1 MLSGPPSIRFIR
13 GCNMF
18 KYIVK
23 RILLII
29 PVVIGITLFIYLL
42 MDLAPGDPVSMI
54 LGTDATPEQVAEVR
68 SELGLDQN
76 VLVRYVNY
84 MSSALQGDLGTS
96 WVNSKPV
103 LDEFLERFP
112 NTLALAFSALAITI
126 VFGLSFGTIAAV
138 WQNKPI
144 DGITLILALLFASM
158 PTFWF
163 GLMMQLLFALKLNWF
178 PSMGVGTVK
187 HLVLPAFA
195 LSLGT
200 IANQVRMTRSSVL
213 DVINMNYVRTARS
226 KGAGEFKVIFH
237 HVIRNALMPV
247 VTNWGLTFATAFG
260 GTIISETVFS
270 IPGISSFLI
279 NAVKVRDVPVVM
291 GNVIIVAIIV
301 AMINLLIDFIY
312 AFIDPRVKLGY
323 VS

>member
-1 MLSGPPSIRFIR
+1 
-13 GCNMF
+13 MF
-18 KYIVK
+18 KYIIK
-23 RILLII
+23 RILLIF

-42 MDLAPGDPVSMI
+42 LALAPGDPVSMI
-54 LGTDATPEQVAEVR
+54 LGTDATPEQIAEVR
-68 SELGLDQN
+68 SQLGLDAN
-76 VLVRYVNY
+76 VFIRYINY
-84 MSSALQGDLGTS
+84 MSSALRGDLGNS
-96 WVNSKPV
+96 WLNSKPV
-103 LDEFLERFP
+103 VNDFLERFP
-112 NTLALAFSALAITI
+112 NTLALAFSSLSITI
-126 VFGLSFGTIAAV
+126 VFGLTLGTIAAV

-163 GLMMQLLFALKLNWF
+163 GLMMQILFALKLNWF
-178 PSMGVGTVK
+178 PAMGIGSIK

-200 IANQVRMTRSSVL
+200 IANQIRMTRSSML

-226 KGAGEFKVIFH
+226 KGAGEFRVIFH
-237 HVIRNALMPV
+237 HVIRNGLMPV

-291 GNVIIVAIIV
+291 GTVIIVSIIV
-301 AMINLLIDFIY
+301 AVINLVIDLIY
-312 AFIDPRVKLGY
+312 AFIDPRVKHGY
-323 VS
+323 IS

>member
-1 MLSGPPSIRFIR
+1 
-13 GCNMF
+13 MF
-18 KYIVK
+18 KYIIK
-23 RILLII
+23 RILLIF

-42 MDLAPGDPVSMI
+42 LALAPGDPVSMI
-54 LGTDATPEQVAEVR
+54 LGTDATPEQVAAKR
-68 SELGLDQN
+68 LELGLDQN
-76 VLVRYVNY
+76 VFVRYCNY
-84 MSSALQGDLGTS
+84 MLSVFQGDLGRS
-96 WVNSKPV
+96 WLNSKPIMK
-103 LDEFLERFP
+103 DFLERFP
-112 NTLALAFSALAITI
+112 NTLALAFSSLSITI

-138 WQNKPI
+138 RQNKPI
-144 DGITLILALLFASM
+144 DGIILIFALLFASM

-163 GLMMQLLFALKLNWF
+163 GLMMQMFFALKLKWF
-178 PSMGVGTVK
+178 PAMGVGTLK

-200 IANQVRMTRSSVL
+200 IANQVRMTRSSIL

-226 KGAGEFKVIFH
+226 KGAGEFRVVFR

-291 GNVIIVAIIV
+291 GTVIIVAIIV
-301 AMINLLIDFIY
+301 AVINLIIDLIY

-323 VS
+323 IS

>member
-1 MLSGPPSIRFIR
+1 
-13 GCNMF
+13 MF
-18 KYIVK
+18 KYIIK
-23 RILLII
+23 RILLIF

-42 MDLAPGDPVSMI
+42 MALAPGDPVSMI
-54 LGTDATPEQVAEVR
+54 LGTDATPEQIAEVR
-68 SELGLDQN
+68 SQLGLDEN
-76 VLVRYVNY
+76 VFVRYINY
-84 MSSALQGDLGTS
+84 MSSALRGDLGNS
-96 WVNSKPV
+96 WLNSKPV
-103 LDEFLERFP
+103 VNDFLERFP
-112 NTLALAFSALAITI
+112 NTLALAFSSLSITI
-126 VFGLSFGTIAAV
+126 VFGLSLGTIAAV

-163 GLMMQLLFALKLNWF
+163 GLMLQILFALKLNWF
-178 PSMGVGTVK
+178 PAMGIGSIR

-200 IANQVRMTRSSVL
+200 IANQIRMTRSSML
-213 DVINMNYVRTARS
+213 DVINMDYVRTARS
-226 KGAGEFKVIFH
+226 KGAGEFRVIFR
-237 HVIRNALMPV
+237 HVVRNGLMPV

-270 IPGISSFLI
+270 IPGVSSFLI

-291 GNVIIVAIIV
+291 GTVIIVSIIV
-301 AMINLLIDFIY
+301 AVINLIIDLIY

-323 VS
+323 IS

>member
-1 MLSGPPSIRFIR
+1 M
-13 GCNMF
+13 M
-18 KYIVK
+18 
-23 RILLII
+23 
-29 PVVIGITLFIYLL
+29 
-42 MDLAPGDPVSMI
+42 
-54 LGTDATPEQVAEVR
+54 LGTDASPEQVAQLR
-68 SELGLDQN
+68 QELGLDQN
-76 VLVRYVNY
+76 VLVRYFHY
-84 MSSALQGDLGTS
+84 MVSAVQGDFGVS
-96 WVNSKPV
+96 WTNSQPV
-103 LDEFLERFP
+103 INEFLERFP

-144 DGITLILALLFASM
+144 DGATLIAALLFASM

-163 GLMMQLLFALKLNWF
+163 GLMLQLLFALKLGWF
-178 PSMGVGTVK
+178 PAMGVGTIG
-187 HLVLPAFA
+187 HMVLPAVS

-200 IANQVRMTRSSVL
+200 IANQIRMTRSSVL
-213 DVINMNYVRTARS
+213 DVIDMNYVRTARA
-226 KGAGEFKVIFH
+226 KGAGEFHVVFR

-291 GNVIIVAIIV
+291 GTVIIVAVIV
-301 AMINLLIDFIY
+301 AVINLFIDLVY
-312 AFIDPRVKLGY
+312 AVIDPRVKLGY
-323 VS
+323 IS